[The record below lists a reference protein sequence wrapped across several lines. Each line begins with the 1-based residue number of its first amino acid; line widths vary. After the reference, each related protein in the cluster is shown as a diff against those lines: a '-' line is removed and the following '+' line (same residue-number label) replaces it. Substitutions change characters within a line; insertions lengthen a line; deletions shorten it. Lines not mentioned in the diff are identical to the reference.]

1 VVGLAQ
7 ALSRLNAW
15 QGIVQRT
22 VGAGA
27 TRAQYYLVLNDAV
40 SIGTQVCDRSF
51 VMVEMD
57 GCQVVAGFGL

>member
-1 VVGLAQ
+1 M
-7 ALSRLNAW
+7 
-15 QGIVQRT
+15 QRT

-27 TRAQYYLVLNDAV
+27 TLAQYYLVLNDAV

>member
-1 VVGLAQ
+1 MVGLAQ

-27 TRAQYYLVLNDAV
+27 TLAQYYLVLNDAV

-51 VMVEMD
+51 VTVEMD

>member
-1 VVGLAQ
+1 M
-7 ALSRLNAW
+7 
-15 QGIVQRT
+15 QRT